1 MKMTNISNFTISEN
15 MNARLA
21 EYGLTSAMAEENGW
35 TLCDSIEI
43 QRILGYLPD
52 CNCYEV
58 TGLKIPF
65 TSPVTGEALK
75 GEDGKPYHG
84 IFLTS
89 PHYAGVL
96 VMVGNITPIGYKHRC
111 DSAVMFGFQL

>member
-1 MKMTNISNFTISEN
+1 MTNISNFTISEN

-35 TLCDSIEI
+35 TLCDSTEI

-58 TGLKIPF
+58 TGL
-65 TSPVTGEALK
+65 
-75 GEDGKPYHG
+75 
-84 IFLTS
+84 
-89 PHYAGVL
+89 
-96 VMVGNITPIGYKHRC
+96 
-111 DSAVMFGFQL
+111 